1 MDPMVRILP
10 AQIAGVVG
18 FAFNYV
24 CHHFS
29 NRTAAALVSFVQ
41 ELNLSLGIA
50 GGAYIFMK
58 MACRLV
64 FSISERH
71 GDRLDL
77 QSDVKFKQTF
87 YKDKN
92 GARQRTIPLLHLPTI
107 NFNSSKYRPSQ
118 INGYNG
124 ACLVAELVQDW
135 W

>member
-1 MDPMVRILP
+1 VRIQNPLAP
-10 AQIAGVVG
+10 LFKPNSG
-18 FAFNYV
+18 
-24 CHHFS
+24 
-29 NRTAAALVSFVQ
+29 ALVSFVQ

-50 GGAYIFMK
+50 GGAYFFTK
-58 MACRLV
+58 RACRPV
-64 FSISERH
+64 FGASERL
-71 GDRLDL
+71 GERSGL

-92 GARQRTIPLLHLPTI
+92 GARQRTIPTLHLPTI
-107 NFNSSKYRPSQ
+107 NFNSRKYRPSQ